1 MSRNARTRSQLLSVY
16 YNFTPFHARFL
27 NVLLSTGIKIH
38 RALSDYTGLEVHN
51 SPIQRLVQFWLNL
64 SYKCYLILLL
74 YNFYVLVLTLY
85 SFYTHLICQIRINF
99 DFASIFCQSYVY
111 SNVYSCYV
119 LKYVK
124 FV

>member
-1 MSRNARTRSQLLSVY
+1 M
-16 YNFTPFHARFL
+16 
-27 NVLLSTGIKIH
+27 
-38 RALSDYTGLEVHN
+38 
-51 SPIQRLVQFWLNL
+51 QFWLNL

-85 SFYTHLICQIRINF
+85 PFYTHLICQIRIKF

-119 LKYVK
+119 LKYMSNLSNLHILHN
-124 FV
+124 